1 MWMRMP
7 ERAAWRRHNRSRF
20 AGGGSALEPMSPT
33 ERVCRV
39 DMRVREFGAG
49 RKVARHWPLPL
60 EQVAMTEDDGSLTQ
74 PVPNASA
81 TEPAMEVHA

>member
-1 MWMRMP
+1 
-7 ERAAWRRHNRSRF
+7 
-20 AGGGSALEPMSPT
+20 
-33 ERVCRV
+33 
-39 DMRVREFGAG
+39 MRVREFGAG

-74 PVPNASA
+74 PVPNADA